1 MSWCIRA
8 LQFLG
13 SCVYIRRNLVQESV
27 ERHQDST
34 VEWTQTRPLVGSNTV
49 SGLDPTH
56 WNVGKKANPISSWP
70 SLQSQHWIVIIIIR
84 ALSFWSEPAILK
96 HHVRTWNYVRARWA
110 LGQAR
115 AELRFSK
122 PEIIAKLFLIIPWPD
137 LLCVKW
143 VNWAWTVVGPWGLAC
158 GLPYGPFWLIIKK
171 KKKRGKW
178 KGYLQFYNSP
188 CRQNERFSD
197 FCL

>member
-1 MSWCIRA
+1 MSWSIRA

-56 WNVGKKANPISSWP
+56 WNIGKKANPISSWP

-84 ALSFWSEPAILK
+84 AFISLVWAGNLK
-96 HHVRTWNYVRARWA
+96 TSHANMKLCKARWA
-110 LGQAR
+110 LGRAR

-171 KKKRGKW
+171 KKKREVEGLFAILW
-178 KGYLQFYNSP
+178 
-188 CRQNERFSD
+188 
-197 FCL
+197 